1 MMVEASRK
9 GLAAILLTCACL
21 LGAAEQ
27 AAADDKKPVSEYKH
41 PSCAGAHA
49 QCGGVAYANAGGYV
63 VNWVRLSAKGSGDQP
78 AGSNNDCRDFE
89 KKLSANVQL
98 GEFVQFTVPASCKY
112 QIKIDIKSGDK
123 KDKDLT
129 LTPGCILV
137 TESAGTT
144 TVNNGIT
151 QKKRDFVADIPD
163 QAKQYGEANCKVN

>member
-1 MMVEASRK
+1 MIIEAYGKR
-9 GLAAILLTCACL
+9 LAAVLLTCTGL
-21 LGAAEQ
+21 LGTAVPAT
-27 AAADDKKPVSEYKH
+27 ADDKKPVSEYKH
-41 PSCAGAHA
+41 PACADAHA

-78 AGSNNDCRDFE
+78 TGANTACRDFE
-89 KKLSANVQL
+89 KKLAANVQL

-137 TESAGTT
+137 TQSAGTT

-151 QKKRDFVADIPD
+151 QKKRDFVSELPD